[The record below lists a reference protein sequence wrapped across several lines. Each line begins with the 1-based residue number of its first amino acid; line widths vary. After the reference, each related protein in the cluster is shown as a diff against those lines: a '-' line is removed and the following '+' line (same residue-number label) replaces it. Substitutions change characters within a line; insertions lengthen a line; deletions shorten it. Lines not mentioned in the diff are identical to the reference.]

1 MIGKAPPKPTTI
13 LPAKNAQWLS
23 YLKTSIRV
31 PRMMNTQPNMAG
43 RLRPNLSLEME
54 AGINPTRSRL
64 SADGMMITK

>member
-1 MIGKAPPKPTTI
+1 
-13 LPAKNAQWLS
+13 
-23 YLKTSIRV
+23 
-31 PRMMNTQPNMAG
+31 MMNTQPNMAG